1 MLCGLLLPVPLS
13 KRGGCDVS
21 SAYLPYVDGDT
32 LEQCRDLLR
41 QGQRLEV
48 LASRLRIAPEQL
60 QALLGDQ
67 QQTRRIPDAVEVD
80 LWADPQSVL

>member
-1 MLCGLLLPVPLS
+1 M
-13 KRGGCDVS
+13 S

-80 LWADPQSVL
+80 LWADSQSVL